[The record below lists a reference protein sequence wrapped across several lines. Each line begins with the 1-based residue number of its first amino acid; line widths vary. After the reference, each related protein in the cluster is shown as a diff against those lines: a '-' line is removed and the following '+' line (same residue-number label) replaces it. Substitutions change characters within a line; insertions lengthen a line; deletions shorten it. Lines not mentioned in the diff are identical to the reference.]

1 MQWVKLGT
9 EMVMMDKPG
18 FLLEPGWLILNSTN
32 YVIGDASFKIL
43 DPIYEPPDKFIGIL
57 PRIRDLVFRTSINDT
72 YERASMLHASKMRKH
87 IMQMLQICVI

>member
-32 YVIGDASFKIL
+32 YVTGDTSFKIL
-43 DPIYEPPDKFIGIL
+43 DPIYEPPDIFHWDSSKNKGSCA
-57 PRIRDLVFRTSINDT
+57 PDINKR
-72 YERASMLHASKMRKH
+72 YLWKSKH
-87 IMQMLQICVI
+87 VICR